1 MAAKSQ
7 KQPEDFSKKIIAQ
20 YMDYVLTENKQP
32 ASIYAFTKNL
42 GIPENE
48 FYKHFTSFTDID
60 AKIWQNAAENTI
72 NSLMQSAEYAEYNTR
87 EKVLGFFYT
96 LQEALNANRSYFI
109 YSLKEGKPFYKNLK
123 DFKDQIENFA
133 KQAIQQGLADNEL
146 EDRKLI
152 SEKYY
157 NAVWLNTMF
166 ILNFWMNDTSKNFE
180 KTDAAIEKSVN
191 LMLELMGKSA
201 LDSMLDLGKFLFQNV
216 VKK

>member
-1 MAAKSQ
+1 MAAKVQ
-7 KQPEDFSKKIIAQ
+7 KQPEDFAKKIVSQ

-32 ASIYAFTKNL
+32 ASIYSFMKHL
-42 GIPENE
+42 GVAENE

-60 AKIWQNAAENTI
+60 TFIWKSAAENTI
-72 NSLMQSAEYAEYNTR
+72 NSLMASAEYEEYNTR

-96 LQEALNANRSYFI
+96 LQEALNKNRSYFI
-109 YSLKEGKPFYKNLK
+109 YSLKEGKPLHKNLK
-123 DFKDQIENFA
+123 DFKEQIENFA
-133 KQAIQQGLADNEL
+133 KQAIQQGLAQNEL

-166 ILNFWMNDTSKNFE
+166 ILNFWQNDSSKNFE